1 MVQSSKSATGNA
13 VPYDQMS
20 SRDRDDAQRVIMRIV
35 RETLHKGPHS
45 AFELRACIPPQY
57 QGAYHVVLEDMIR
70 AGEIASMGHSVYAQ
84 VPWMPQ
90 TQPVRADA
98 VSDIVFGALSH
109 TIKVGATAV
118 ELAADLTLPKDAVC
132 RALDT
137 LETSGLIRETRQK
150 RRYRLVSPRMAQN
163 VRQGAAGRVF
173 ADVRHG

>member
-1 MVQSSKSATGNA
+1 MVQSGKPTGGHV
-13 VPYDQMS
+13 VPYEEMS
-20 SRDRDDAQRVIMRIV
+20 SRERDDAQRTILRVV

-70 AGEIASMGHSVYAQ
+70 AGEIASIGHSVYAQ

-98 VSDIVFGALSH
+98 VLDIVFGALSH

-132 RALDT
+132 RALDA
-137 LETSGLIRETRQK
+137 LETSGLIRETRKK